1 MAEFG
6 RQEMVPGFKANS
18 AFNTL
23 GYPQYIFVA
32 QLPATAYQAVGAT
45 SANSSTILGVLQ
57 NRPAIGEAMSIA
69 QSGLSKVVAGG
80 ALNAGIFITANGSG
94 RAAAVASGGM
104 AAGRLLEAAV
114 SDGDVVT
121 AMLFHPVRWGQVL

>member
-23 GYPQYIFVA
+23 AYPQYIFVSQIA
-32 QLPATAYQAVGAT
+32 ANAAVGAT
-45 SANSSTILGVLQ
+45 SANSSSVLGVLQ
-57 NRPAIGEAMSIA
+57 NKPAIGEAMSIA
-69 QSGLSKVVAGG
+69 YAGVSKVVAGG
-80 ALNAGIFITANGSG
+80 ALTVGVFITPNGSG

-104 AAGRLLEAAV
+104 ACGRLLEAAGA
-114 SDGDVVT
+114 DGDVVT
-121 AMLFHPVRWGQVL
+121 ALLFHPVRWGQVL

>member
-6 RQEMVPGFKANS
+6 RQEMVPGYKANS
-18 AFNTL
+18 AFNAL

-32 QLPATAYQAVGAT
+32 HIAANQAVGAT
-45 SANSSTILGVLQ
+45 SPNSSTVLGVLQ

-69 QSGLSKVVAGG
+69 YAGPSKVVAGG
-80 ALNAGIFITANGSG
+80 ALTAGAFITSGASG

-104 AAGRLLEAAV
+104 ACGRVLETAGA
-114 SDGDVVT
+114 DGDVVT